1 MMLICENSYRLKAVN
16 YFRKKISS
24 EMFGWVL
31 NIPLI
36 FKILREKPSRSLFHV
51 KTNSQLTHSSRRTC
65 SLCNICKSLLK
76 VTFFVHFYFLESLNL
91 RALVSSIWQ
100 YHILFLQLYLLLVE
114 VCPLIKKGLRK
125 HMDIQKQILAKSLII
140 QFHL

>member
-16 YFRKKISS
+16 YFHKKISS

-51 KTNSQLTHSSRRTC
+51 KINSQLTHSSRRTC